1 MALFPK
7 ERLEAGSFL
16 QKGNEI
22 MEFVVLGAPQGK
34 ARPRFSRKSGTV
46 YTPKK
51 TANYEK
57 KIAAEYRR
65 NGGPMF
71 PAGTYVSVHVK
82 AIFPIPQSWS
92 KAKKQEAI
100 DDLLRPDKKPDIDN
114 ILKVVLD
121 ALNGVAYED
130 DKQVVCISCQKIYGY
145 LMGMVQIAI
154 NEVKV

>member
-1 MALFPK
+1 
-7 ERLEAGSFL
+7 
-16 QKGNEI
+16 

-57 KIAAEYRR
+57 KIAAEYQR
-65 NGGPMF
+65 NGGPCF
-71 PAGTYVSVHVK
+71 PAGTYVRVHVK
-82 AIFPIPQSWS
+82 AVFPIPQSWS
-92 KAKKQEAI
+92 KVKRQEAAN
-100 DDLLRPDKKPDIDN
+100 DLLRPDKKPDIDN

-130 DKQVVCISCQKIYGY
+130 DKQVVCISCQKVYGY
-145 LMGMVQIAI
+145 LMGMLQIAVS
-154 NEVKV
+154 EVKV